1 MAKDKGRLVIRYTSS
16 GILVLAL
23 LLLGSYG
30 VRLGDFFSFSRYVTP
45 SIAVVFYAF
54 FVTHLFLSKFELRFK
69 VTAADIYASLITFLS
84 LVFLLSYGP
93 TSDTITYFLQLL
105 VLGVGPYVCL
115 RLTRVDDE
123 QLRLLPVASSFIVL
137 FIAIFGI
144 TQVGIGDLFIRSR
157 LGGETLNPNGLAI
170 TLLPLV
176 VISLCGARSSSTF
189 SLRVFSLVGFLVG
202 TLMIFGAGSR
212 GAISG
217 LLLASVLL
225 VLGRRPLLG
234 FVVGAIWFLVLLQL
248 SELLGNL
255 DEFQRLFDF
264 TGGSILARFE
274 NYGVAWELLSQRPG
288 LGVGM
293 MGFQNATAG
302 EYAHNVYLE
311 IMITFGLPLGGFSVM
326 VLAYATWEV
335 GRKAMKQE
343 SVVILALFMALL
355 ACLWVKL
362 FSTNMAMLK
371 DMFLLLGVMTGY
383 FTTRSRTNY
392 EF

>member
-1 MAKDKGRLVIRYTSS
+1 MAKDKGSLVIRYTSS

-30 VRLGDFFSFSRYVTP
+30 IRLGDFFSFSRYVTP
-45 SIAVVFYAF
+45 SITVVFYAF
-54 FVTHLFLSKFELRFK
+54 FVTHLFFSKFDLRFK
-69 VTAADIYASLITFLS
+69 VTAADIFASLITFLC
-84 LVFLLSYGP
+84 LVFLLGYGP
-93 TSDTITYFLQLL
+93 AFDSINYFLQLL
-105 VLGVGPYVCL
+105 VLGIGPYVCL
-115 RLTRVDDE
+115 RLTRIDNE
-123 QLRLLPVASSFIVL
+123 QLRMLPAASSFIVL
-137 FIAIFGI
+137 FIAIFGVM
-144 TQVGIGDLFIRSR
+144 QVGIEDLFIRSR

-176 VISLCGARSSSTF
+176 VISLCGAGSSSTF

-202 TLMIFGAGSR
+202 TFMIFGTGSR

-217 LLLASVLL
+217 LVLASVLFFS
-225 VLGRRPLLG
+225 RRQPLLG
-234 FVVGAIWFLVLLQL
+234 LVFGAIWFLALLQL
-248 SELLGNL
+248 SELIAPL
-255 DEFQRLFDF
+255 DAFRRLFDF
-264 TGGSILARFE
+264 TGGSIGERIE
-274 NYGVAWELLSQRPG
+274 IYGDAWELLSQRPVLGYG
-288 LGVGM
+288 L
-293 MGFQNATAG
+293 MGFQNASNG

-335 GRKAMKQE
+335 SRKAMKQE
-343 SVVILALFMALL
+343 SVVILALFMALF

-362 FSTNMAMLK
+362 VSTNMAMLK

-392 EF
+392 GF